1 MTPNPAS
8 YATLVFDCDGV
19 VLDSNKVKTQAF
31 YNAALPYGEAAAQA
45 LVDYHVAN
53 GGISRYR
60 KFEYFL
66 DTLVARH
73 ARDTDGPGLQSLLNA
88 YAEAVRHGLLNCA
101 VTPGLAQLRE
111 ATPDARWLIVSGGDQ
126 AELREVFAQRGL
138 AQMFDGGIFGS
149 PASKDEILSAQLATG
164 NIRPRALFIGDSR
177 YDHVASATA
186 GLDFLFVSRW
196 TEFPGWQAYCQENA
210 LTCIQAIENLLPGRS
225 H

>member
-1 MTPNPAS
+1 MNIS
-8 YATLVFDCDGV
+8 DYQTLVFDCDGV
-19 VLDSNKVKTQAF
+19 VLDSNKVKTEAF

-73 ARDTDGPGLQSLLNA
+73 ARDIGGPGKQSLLDA

-111 ATPDARWLIVSGGDQ
+111 ATPDARWLIISGGDQ

-149 PASKDEILSAQLATG
+149 PASKDEILADQLASG

-177 YDHVASATA
+177 YDHVASVAA

-196 TEFPGWQAYCQENA
+196 TEFPGWQAYCQEHA
-210 LTCIQAIENLLPGRS
+210 LTCLQAIENLLD

>member
-1 MTPNPAS
+1 MTPNAAS

-66 DTLVARH
+66 DTLVAQH
-73 ARDTDGPGLQSLLNA
+73 ARDTAGPGLQRLLDA

-111 ATPDARWLIVSGGDQ
+111 ATTGARWLIVSGGDQ
-126 AELREVFAQRGL
+126 AELREVFALRGL

-149 PASKDEILSAQLATG
+149 PASKDEILSEQLASG
-164 NIRPRALFIGDSR
+164 NIRPKALFIGDSR
-177 YDHVASATA
+177 YDHVASSAA

-196 TEFPGWQAYCQENA
+196 TEFPGWQVYCQEHG
-210 LTCIQAIENLLPGRS
+210 LTCLQAIESLLA

>member
-8 YATLVFDCDGV
+8 YSTLVFDCDGV
-19 VLDSNKVKTQAF
+19 VLDSNKVKTRAF

-66 DTLVARH
+66 ETLVTQH
-73 ARDTDGPGLQSLLNA
+73 AAGIPGPDLQALLDA
-88 YAEAVRHGLLNCA
+88 YATSVRQGLLNCA
-101 VTPGLAQLRE
+101 VTAGLAELRA

-126 AELREVFAQRGL
+126 TELREVFAQRGL
-138 AQMFDGGIFGS
+138 AEMFDGGIFGS
-149 PASKDEILSAQLATG
+149 PDSKDEILSTQLANG

-177 YDHVASATA
+177 YDHVASAGA
-186 GLDFLFVSRW
+186 GLDFLFVSQW
-196 TEFPGWQAYCQENA
+196 TEFPGWQSYCQENA
-210 LTCIQAIENLLPGRS
+210 LTCIQAIQNLLPGRD

>member
-1 MTPNPAS
+1 VNIND
-8 YATLVFDCDGV
+8 YQTLVFDCDGV

-31 YNAALPYGEAAAQA
+31 YNAALSYGEAAAQA

-66 DTLVARH
+66 DTLVAQHTRK
-73 ARDTDGPGLQSLLNA
+73 TGGPGLQSLLDA
-88 YAEAVRHGLLNCA
+88 YAEAVRRGLVNCA
-101 VTPGLAQLRE
+101 VTPGLAKLRE
-111 ATPDARWLIVSGGDQ
+111 ATPDARWLIVSGGDE

-138 AQMFDGGIFGS
+138 VQMFDGGIFGS
-149 PASKDEILSAQLATG
+149 PASKDEILSDQLARG

-177 YDHVASATA
+177 YDHVASTAA

-196 TEFPGWQAYCQENA
+196 TEFPGWQAYCQEHA
-210 LTCIQAIENLLPGRS
+210 LTCLQAIENLLDT
-225 H
+225 